1 MKEASTGG
9 PTCSDYRGEMLLLS
23 LHRQLADDALSEE
36 ERQWIRKHIER
47 LEAEIGMD

>member
-1 MKEASTGG
+1 
-9 PTCSDYRGEMLLLS
+9 LLS

-36 ERQWIRKHIER
+36 DRRCISRHIER